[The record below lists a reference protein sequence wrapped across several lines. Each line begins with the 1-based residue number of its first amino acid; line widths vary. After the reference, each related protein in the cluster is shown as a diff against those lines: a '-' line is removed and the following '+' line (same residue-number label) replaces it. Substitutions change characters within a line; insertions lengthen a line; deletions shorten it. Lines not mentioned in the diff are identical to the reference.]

1 MAETGLSAPEAFV
14 LSSLPHYDIRQTL
27 KLGFMGLLAQGILRS
42 EEETRPGVLRA
53 RRIVHLRVAPD
64 APAVL
69 PPIAASL
76 VTVVRAAAQPRDGL
90 IGDIVKQAMREYGRT
105 LTGFVQKHVG
115 PALVERGLAEM
126 RRRRFLGVFPS
137 VALYRTSAGDAEKTR
152 LENALHEARAIPQY
166 LDRDPAQA
174 AALAAAAGSA
184 ILMVEELR
192 PHYQQ
197 LAEAFR
203 LRAGD
208 GFDIPANFDGGLS
221 FDFGTIDL
229 GSFDSFGAG
238 FDGAAGGSDG
248 GGDGGGSGC

>member
-42 EEETRPGVLRA
+42 EEETRPGVLRT

-64 APAVL
+64 TPAIL

-115 PALVERGLAEM
+115 PALVERGLARCAGAAFLAFSRPSRCIAPAPATLKKLASKTRCTRRGRSRNISTATRP
-126 RRRRFLGVFPS
+126 RRRRW
-137 VALYRTSAGDAEKTR
+137 RR
-152 LENALHEARAIPQY
+152 RREAR
-166 LDRDPAQA
+166 
-174 AALAAAAGSA
+174 S
-184 ILMVEELR
+184 
-192 PHYQQ
+192 
-197 LAEAFR
+197 
-203 LRAGD
+203 
-208 GFDIPANFDGGLS
+208 
-221 FDFGTIDL
+221 
-229 GSFDSFGAG
+229 
-238 FDGAAGGSDG
+238 
-248 GGDGGGSGC
+248 